1 VTITNRLKVE
11 VFCNVWER
19 KKNLS
24 EEISRIR
31 SLEEESLLSTE
42 ERNDKEN
49 ATTELEKIMF
59 REEIIWRQKSWV
71 I

>member
-1 VTITNRLKVE
+1 MTITNRLKVE
-11 VFCNVWER
+11 VFRNVWER

-24 EEISRIR
+24 KEISRIR
-31 SLEEESLLSTE
+31 SLEESLLSTE
-42 ERNDKEN
+42 ERNDREN
-49 ATTELEKIMF
+49 ATTELEKIMS